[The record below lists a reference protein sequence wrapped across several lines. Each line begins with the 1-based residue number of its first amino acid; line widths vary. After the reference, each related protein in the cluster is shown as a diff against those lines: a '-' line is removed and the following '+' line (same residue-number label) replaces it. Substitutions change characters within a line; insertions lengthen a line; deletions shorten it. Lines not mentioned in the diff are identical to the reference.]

1 MENENK
7 DSNVRVMS
15 KSESASY
22 EGITIDESSS
32 NENSRKNY
40 TNGGFHYDRNKS
52 SGIHIKVFSWKDLLF
67 GSTSTLTRIA
77 IIAALIAI
85 LGFLI
90 FAVLPIAIVIV
101 GIGIVV
107 YFVMQ
112 LLFN

>member
-7 DSNVRVMS
+7 DNNVRVMS

-22 EGITIDESSS
+22 EGITIDEGS
-32 NENSRKNY
+32 NEKDYR
-40 TNGGFHYDRNKS
+40 TNTGGFRYDSHKS
-52 SGIHIKVFSWKDLLF
+52 SGIHIKMFSWRDLLL
-67 GSTSTLTRIA
+67 GSGNTLTRIA
-77 IIAALIAI
+77 VIVALIAI
-85 LGFLI
+85 LGFLL

-101 GIGIVV
+101 AIGIVV